1 MFSHS
6 FFVGGFF
13 VGPQF
18 SMKKFQ
24 NYIQRNINEDIS
36 SPNMFALKRLGLGCS
51 YLLFHLIGDMYFPTD
66 YVQTPEFDELN
77 YFKKSIVFALWVK
90 IILAKYISV
99 WLMAEGTC
107 ILAGNNIL
115 KKMGGGTYRVSQN
128 SWVTNSGDYCSAHI
142 SSI

>member
-107 ILAGNNIL
+107 ILAGNNI
-115 KKMGGGTYRVSQN
+115 KKMGGGDLQGVPELM
-128 SWVTNSGDYCSAHI
+128 GH
-142 SSI
+142 